1 MRVQQNSEGKK
12 KDWGGGG
19 GRVFVFLS
27 YFCEIP
33 KGLHNQQSSIYETEI
48 RGWRENDDVHMQ
60 IL

>member
-1 MRVQQNSEGKK
+1 MRVQQNSEEKK
-12 KDWGGGG
+12 RTWGGG